1 MRSDQILKQEFI
13 APDLKDTRPRWGRY
27 VGVPIIAGY
36 LGTSPA
42 VIYKWVSQ
50 NRIPYKKINGSLRF
64 DILEIERWIKQ
75 QNPQRKAA

>member
-1 MRSDQILKQEFI
+1 MDRSRIDKQEFI
-13 APDLKDTRPRWGRY
+13 APDLKNIRPHWGRY
-27 VGVPIIAGY
+27 VSAQIVAGY
-36 LGTSPA
+36 LGTSPG
-42 VIYKWVSQ
+42 VVYKWVSQ